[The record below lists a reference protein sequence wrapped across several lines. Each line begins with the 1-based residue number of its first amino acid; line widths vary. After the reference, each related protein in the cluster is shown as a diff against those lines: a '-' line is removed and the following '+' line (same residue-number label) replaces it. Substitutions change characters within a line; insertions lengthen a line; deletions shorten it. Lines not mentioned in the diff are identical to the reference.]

1 MYLLCRYDLAA
12 EERALRTRIAKWGNS
27 LALRLPRKLAEDIRL
42 VEGATVDLRVEGDAL
57 VVVPARKKYRLSD
70 LLAETKAEARQ
81 AETEWG
87 APRGKEA
94 W

>member
-57 VVVPARKKYRLSD
+57 VVVLARRKYRLSD
-70 LLAETKAEARQ
+70 LLAETKPEARQ

>member
-1 MYLLCRYDLAA
+1 M
-12 EERALRTRIAKWGNS
+12 EERPMRTSIAKWGNS
-27 LALRLPRKLAEDIRL
+27 LALRLPRKLAEDIGL

-70 LLAETKAEARQ
+70 LLAEMKPEARQ

-87 APRGKEA
+87 APRGKEV

>member
-1 MYLLCRYDLAA
+1 M
-12 EERALRTRIAKWGNS
+12 RTSIGKWGNS
-27 LALRLPRKLAEDIRL
+27 LALRLPRKLAEDIGL
-42 VEGATVDLRVEGDAL
+42 VEGTTVDLCVEGDAL

-70 LLAETKAEARQ
+70 LLAETKPEVQQ

>member
-1 MYLLCRYDLAA
+1 M
-12 EERALRTRIAKWGNS
+12 RTRIAKWGNS
-27 LALRLPRKLAEDIRL
+27 LALRLPKNLAEDIRL

-57 VVVPARKKYRLSD
+57 VVVPARKQYRLSD
-70 LLAETKAEARQ
+70 LLAETKPEARQ

-87 APRGKEA
+87 ARRGKEA

>member
-1 MYLLCRYDLAA
+1 M
-12 EERALRTRIAKWGNS
+12 RASIAKWGNS
-27 LALRLPRKLAEDIRL
+27 LALRLPKKLAEDIGL

-70 LLAETKAEARQ
+70 LLAETKPEARQ
-81 AETEWG
+81 TETEWG
-87 APRGKEA
+87 TRRGKEA

>member
-1 MYLLCRYDLAA
+1 M
-12 EERALRTRIAKWGNS
+12 RTSIGKWGNS
-27 LALRLPRKLAEDIRL
+27 LALRLPRKLAEDIGL
-42 VEGATVDLRVEGDAL
+42 VEGATVDLRIEGDAL

-70 LLAETKAEARQ
+70 LLAETKPEARR

-87 APRGKEA
+87 ASRGKEA